1 MNDSNKLI
9 ALTIGSSNSLNIP
22 TLRFFGKNTLYK
34 NTEVRFAKKNKNK
47 ARECPVSD
55 GKGKNQKLDSTI

>member
-34 NTEVRFAKKNKNK
+34 NTEVRFAKKIRTGLENAQSQMRKEKNH
-47 ARECPVSD
+47 
-55 GKGKNQKLDSTI
+55 KLDSTI